1 MQYHPDRNKAPDAE
15 ARFKEIAEAC
25 GVLSDPRK
33 RAEYDAR
40 GIAGVAGFTPEDLF
54 GGIDFGD
61 ILGDAGFGLDLGFGA
76 GCSPACSAGTAPVLH
91 AAGTCGW
98 RSWFRL
104 KPYSMAVGNR
114 APCAARHLRA
124 LQGRRRG
131 TRHRAAAMQ
140 DLQGHRAQDEAP
152 GAAAGCAGNYLY

>member
-61 ILGDAGFGLDLGFGA
+61 ILGDAGFGLDLGFG
-76 GCSPACSAGTAPVLH
+76 GGGLFDGMRSAQLQPLVVADLEQLVLLLDLFDPV
-91 AAGTCGW
+91 TIYKVIKV
-98 RSWFRL
+98 SIQ
-104 KPYSMAVGNR
+104 VVI
-114 APCAARHLRA
+114 
-124 LQGRRRG
+124 
-131 TRHRAAAMQ
+131 
-140 DLQGHRAQDEAP
+140 
-152 GAAAGCAGNYLY
+152 